1 LFHWLKFFKEF
12 FLTLSVNYFTLNI
25 QFKTSSLEKL
35 CNNSKKLINKFGSAT
50 AKNISERL
58 DLMKAALVLEDL
70 RHAPGNYHVL
80 KHDRH
85 QQIAV
90 SINKT
95 DRIIFEPLE
104 DPIPFLPDNVTLD
117 WSKISNIIVIDIE
130 NYHKTK

>member
-1 LFHWLKFFKEF
+1 M
-12 FLTLSVNYFTLNI
+12 NI

-35 CNNSKKLINKFGSAT
+35 CNNSKKLINKFGSET

-70 RHAPGNYHVL
+70 GHAPGNYHVL

-95 DRIIFEPLE
+95 DRIIFESLE
-104 DPIPFLPDNVTLD
+104 DPIPFLPDNATLD